1 MDQGRRAEYRVE
13 LSGSSELRVAVAS
26 PGGDEIRGQLIDV
39 SASGA
44 GAVFEA
50 PDPPNL
56 AVGQDID
63 LVFTSDT
70 FKGPVTVAARVQH
83 RAEDKDNDGSRRF
96 GFRFLEPQQLN
107 ARLPAAARRLF
118 NRRQNVRVAPDQFHP
133 VGVTG
138 IISIAESHLC
148 IHTWPE
154 HGYAAVDIFTC
165 GSEFKPREA
174 ATSII
179 SSLQCANPE
188 ITEIQR
194 GLVSEPTASP
204 V

>member
-1 MDQGRRAEYRVE
+1 MNALGTHLLLDLKECNPELLNDLHFIKQAMMGAADEARAT
-13 LSGSSELRVAVAS
+13 
-26 PGGDEIRGQLIDV
+26 I
-39 SASGA
+39 
-44 GAVFEA
+44 
-50 PDPPNL
+50 
-56 AVGQDID
+56 VGES
-63 LVFTSDT
+63 FH
-70 FKGPVTVAARVQH
+70 K
-83 RAEDKDNDGSRRF
+83 
-96 GFRFLEPQQLN
+96 
-107 ARLPAAARRLF
+107 
-118 NRRQNVRVAPDQFHP
+118 FHP

-138 IISIAESHLC
+138 VLSIAESHLL

-174 ATSII
+174 AASII

-194 GLVSEPTASP
+194 GLVSEPATSP

>member
-1 MDQGRRAEYRVE
+1 MNALGTHLLLDLKECNTE
-13 LSGSSELRVAVAS
+13 LLN
-26 PGGDEIRGQLIDV
+26 DLDFIRQTMM
-39 SASGA
+39 GA
-44 GAVFEA
+44 ANEA
-50 PDPPNL
+50 CATILGEN
-56 AVGQDID
+56 
-63 LVFTSDT
+63 F
-70 FKGPVTVAARVQH
+70 H
-83 RAEDKDNDGSRRF
+83 
-96 GFRFLEPQQLN
+96 
-107 ARLPAAARRLF
+107 
-118 NRRQNVRVAPDQFHP
+118 QFHP

-174 ATSII
+174 AASII